1 MLEDIIIS
9 RVRVKILTLFL
20 THPGTIFHVRDIVRK
35 VDEEINAVRRE
46 LAHMEKAGMVKKEQ
60 RANRLFY
67 TMRRDYPLYFEL
79 LELIGKTSGL
89 GSDIIR
95 QRAKLGKIRFAM
107 LSGRYLR
114 GIGRR
119 SNNDVDLLVVGTL
132 VLPELSQLV
141 KAEEVRRGRE
151 INYTVMTE
159 EEYLFRKRR
168 RDPFVLSILE
178 GSRVMIVG
186 DEEEMITAG

>member
-1 MLEDIIIS
+1 MMLEDIIIS

-35 VDEEINAVRRE
+35 IGEEINAVRRE
-46 LAHMEKAGMVKKEQ
+46 LSHMEKAGIVAKEQ

-67 TMRRDYPLYFEL
+67 TMRKDYPLYNEL
-79 LELIGKTSGL
+79 LVIIGKTSGL
-89 GSDIIR
+89 GSDIIK
-95 QRAKLGKIRFAM
+95 QKAKLGKVKFAM

-114 GIGRR
+114 GISKR
-119 SNNDVDLLVVGTL
+119 SPNDIDLLVVGSV
-132 VLPELSQLV
+132 VLPELAQFV
-141 KAEEVRRGRE
+141 KAEEARRNTE

-159 EEYLFRKRR
+159 EEFAFRKRR

-178 GSRVMIVG
+178 GSRVMILG
-186 DEEEMITAG
+186 DEEDLVHS